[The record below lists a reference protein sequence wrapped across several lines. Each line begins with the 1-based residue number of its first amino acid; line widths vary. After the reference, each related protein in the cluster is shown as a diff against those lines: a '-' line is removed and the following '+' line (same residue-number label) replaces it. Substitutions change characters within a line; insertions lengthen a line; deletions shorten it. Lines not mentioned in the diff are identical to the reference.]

1 MAEANPAAA
10 PPAFSAEVTGN
21 RLTLITGGTERMDA
35 LIGLI
40 DGAKESLRLLFY
52 IFKDDASGIRV
63 RDALLAACARG
74 VKVQLLVD
82 GFGCEDVRHGFFS
95 PLVESACRFCR
106 FEPRWGR
113 RYLLRNHQKLAL
125 ADERVVLTGG
135 FNIADDYFDAS
146 PAPWRDLGLEVEGPS
161 VRGLAAYFDEL
172 FDWST
177 RGNARIKDLRRMLNH
192 YSQTEGTLRWLLGGP
207 TRRLSPWAQAVKKDM
222 MKARQVDLIAAYFAP
237 SRSMLRRIVDVARR
251 GGRTRV
257 LTAAKSDN
265 GATIGAARHTY
276 SRLLR
281 HGVEV
286 YEYEPAK
293 LHTKLIVVD
302 DVVHIGSANFDMR
315 SLYLNLEV
323 VLRIEDAAFARQA
336 RLYVEQEIGDSLAIT
351 RDVHEAQ
358 SSWLNRLKWALAHF
372 VVASMDYNVSRRLN
386 FGLDAR

>member
-1 MAEANPAAA
+1 ME
-10 PPAFSAEVTGN
+10 
-21 RLTLITGGTERMDA
+21 A
-35 LIGLI
+35 LIALI
-40 DGAKESLRLLFY
+40 ESARESLRLLFY
-52 IFKDDASGIRV
+52 IFKDDASGTRV

-82 GFGCEDVRHGFFS
+82 GFGCQDVRQGFFS

-135 FNIADDYFDAS
+135 FNIADDYFDAA
-146 PAPWRDLGLEVEGPS
+146 PAPWRDLGLRVEGPA
-161 VRGLAAYFDEL
+161 VHGLSAYFDEL
-172 FDWST
+172 FHWST
-177 RGNARIKDLRRMLNH
+177 HGNARIRDLRRMLNH
-192 YSQTEGTLRWLLGGP
+192 HSQAEGTLRWLLGGP
-207 TRRLSPWAQAVKKDM
+207 TRRLSPWAQAVKRDM
-222 MKARQVDLIAAYFAP
+222 MHAAQVDVIAAYFAP
-237 SRSMLRRIVDVARR
+237 SRSMLRRIAGVARR
-251 GGRTRV
+251 GGRARV

-276 SRLLR
+276 ARLLR
-281 HGVEV
+281 HEVEV

-323 VLRIEDAAFARQA
+323 VLRIEDADFAREA
-336 RLYVEQEIGDSLAIT
+336 RFYVEGEIAQSLAIT
-351 RDVHEAQ
+351 REVYERQ

-386 FGLDAR
+386 FGLDGR